1 MALREIN
8 LVPPEIVTHRFLFRH
23 LNLWAGCLVVSL
35 LLVAGF
41 FVYQSRIAL
50 ADTVPQKALRE
61 TTARLNA
68 KIDEINRLKKEV
80 EGIVKDQSVMDAIA
94 GKQSYSR
101 ILLRVSTILNAS
113 TWLSQITVDTD
124 PSQNNLLKMKLAG
137 YSISNRVLGDFMN
150 RLSFEP
156 TFNDVA
162 LRFSREGQVS
172 DPNGKG
178 DASMKVVLFLI
189 ECNISEG

>member
-8 LVPPEIVTHRFLFRH
+8 LVPPEIVTRRFLFRH

>member
-8 LVPPEIVTHRFLFRH
+8 LVPPEIVTRRFLFRH
-23 LNLWAGCLVVSL
+23 LNFWAGCLVVSL

-50 ADTVPQKALRE
+50 ADTVPQKALGE

-80 EGIVKDQSVMDAIA
+80 EGIVRGQSIMDAIS

-101 ILLRVSTILNAS
+101 ILLRLSTILNAG
-113 TWLSQITVDTD
+113 TWLSQITVDTG
-124 PSQNNLLKMKLAG
+124 PSQNSPLEMKLTG

-150 RLSFEP
+150 RLSFER